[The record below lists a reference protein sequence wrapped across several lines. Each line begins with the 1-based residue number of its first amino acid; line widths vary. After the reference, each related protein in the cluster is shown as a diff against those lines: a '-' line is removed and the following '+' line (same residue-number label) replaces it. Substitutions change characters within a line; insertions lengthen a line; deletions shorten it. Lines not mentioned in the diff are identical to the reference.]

1 MAFKDLTDFKSQ
13 YALHKNM
20 QLLTEA
26 LTAVQIQQVSLSYPM
41 GRVRQWETSLGN

>member
-1 MAFKDLTDFKSQ
+1 MALKDLSDFKSQ

-26 LTAVQIQQVSLSYPM
+26 LTAVQNPAGQPLIPNGEGTTL
-41 GRVRQWETSLGN
+41 

>member
-1 MAFKDLTDFKSQ
+1 MFMVVNVGLGFYTAFCHKMAFKDLTDFKSQ

-26 LTAVQIQQVSLSYPM
+26 VTAV
-41 GRVRQWETSLGN
+41 